1 MVVCWYYLQGT
12 CKFGNRCR
20 NEHPPGLEGS
30 AARNGPGAIESQQQQ
45 QQQLPPGGFGM
56 VSGNAP
62 GNSTVG
68 GGSGGGPRPP
78 HLARG
83 PNAPRRS
90 MFDWWEEGRQAG
102 TWPLSSY
109 GNTYAPCTVRG
120 VDVSPEE
127 LRAEAYAAVQLMGAT
142 QEQVAEHE
150 AMRVQ
155 EALRTAAE
163 MLQRPPSAAG
173 GAPMR
178 SRWNAQPP
186 NRMANGMSAG
196 DRRDDGGGGAPP
208 LMPSPGAAPQF
219 AAPPHP
225 PPPNYGPQF
234 GAIPTP
240 PPPPPHPQNQHASPA
255 PLPPPAAEA
264 FGKPEFERGAVPD
277 VPPPAHLC

>member
-12 CKFGNRCR
+12 CKFGSRCR

-30 AARNGPGAIESQQQQ
+30 AARNGPSAMQSQRQQ
-45 QQQLPPGGFGM
+45 QQQLPPGGFGR
-56 VSGNAP
+56 VGGNAP
-62 GNSTVG
+62 GNASVG
-68 GGSGGGPRPP
+68 GGGGGGGPRPP
-78 HLARG
+78 HPARD
-83 PNAPRRS
+83 PNAPRKS

-142 QEQVAEHE
+142 QEQVAERE

-155 EALRTAAE
+155 EALRAAAE

-173 GAPMR
+173 SAPMR

-186 NRMANGMSAG
+186 NGMANGMPAG
-196 DRRDDGGGGAPP
+196 GGRDYGGGGAPLP
-208 LMPSPGAAPQF
+208 MPSPGMAPQF
-219 AAPPHP
+219 AAPSQP
-225 PPPNYGPQF
+225 PPPHYGPQF
-234 GAIPTP
+234 GAP
-240 PPPPPHPQNQHASPA
+240 PPPPPSHPQNQHASSA